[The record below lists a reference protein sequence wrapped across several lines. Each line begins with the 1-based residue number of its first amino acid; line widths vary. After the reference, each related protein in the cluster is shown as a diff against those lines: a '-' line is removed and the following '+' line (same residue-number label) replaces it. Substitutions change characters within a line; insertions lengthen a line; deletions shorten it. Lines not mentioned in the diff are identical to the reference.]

1 MCINY
6 WLVPSKKHVKYWLS
20 RAKKCIK
27 YFKKYV
33 LNIDCYCQYLPWV
46 KKNKGIKD
54 SWSKKKN
61 TPNTLM
67 NENKYQLLHWVNKK
81 PITVQ
86 NKKSSITFPIKK
98 TVHCPE

>member
-54 SWSKKKN
+54 SWSKKK
-61 TPNTLM
+61 
-67 NENKYQLLHWVNKK
+67 KYPKYSHEWKQISTTALG
-81 PITVQ
+81 
-86 NKKSSITFPIKK
+86 
-98 TVHCPE
+98 E